1 MISLNQFVV
10 LLPLLISVQPTISE
24 VETRERQSAIHNLER
39 DGLPL
44 AAILDAPDVQVK
56 AALAGTWQ
64 ASYFEYSGFSRP
76 EIASGIQMKFTR
88 GHLQLL
94 QRGRPPIVV
103 AYNVNPDRTP
113 AGFVWRLP
121 DGGITF
127 QDGVYYL
134 EGDTL
139 VICLGRINGTTAS
152 QFVTQPGDGRSLYVL
167 RRTSN

>member
-1 MISLNQFVV
+1 MTCLEPAILLSLV
-10 LLPLLISVQPTISE
+10 ITAQPTMGE
-24 VETRERQSAIHNLER
+24 AQTRERQSALYGLER

-64 ASYFEYSGFSRP
+64 ASYFEYSGYSRP
-76 EIASGIQMKFTR
+76 DIATGIQMRFTR
-88 GHLQLL
+88 GHLQLI
-94 QRGRPPIVV
+94 QRGRRPIDV
-103 AYNVNPDRTP
+103 AYNVSPARTP
-113 AGFVWRLP
+113 AGFVWRFP

-139 VICLGRINGTTAS
+139 VICLGRINGTPAS